1 MVFSI
6 FDSSGNLVDAF
17 ADRADALAPF
27 AAIVAAEPA
36 AADDVF
42 LVAQDE
48 TGAIVGETVFDS
60 SLSVC
65 A

>member
-1 MVFSI
+1 MTFSI

-17 ADRADALAPF
+17 ADRDDALARL
-27 AAIVAAEPA
+27 AGIVAAEPA

-42 LVAQDE
+42 LVTQDE
-48 TGAIVGETVFDS
+48 TGAIVGETVFGS
-60 SLSVC
+60 SVSVR